1 MTSREDKAV
10 AALEASILELRH
22 AVEDLRGGYVDEAM
36 TRIFKGHA
44 FSGAARMYLDQEK
57 AIELATGLER
67 HASRVRARRPARGT
81 VRP

>member
-57 AIELATGLER
+57 AVEIAVALER
-67 HASRVRARRPARGT
+67 HASRTRARQPSRGSP
-81 VRP
+81 R